1 MGYKT
6 PMGRI
11 VYREDGTLHTV
22 KYRVCIKVEKKN
34 KILVVKWDPFVS
46 VQVVKKLWGMW
57 GLMWKKGLLLLQ
69 GL

>member
-11 VYREDGTLHTV
+11 VYREDGTLHIV

-34 KILVVKWDPFVS
+34 KYLLLNGIPFVS
-46 VQVVKKLWGMW
+46 MQVVKKL
-57 GLMWKKGLLLLQ
+57 
-69 GL
+69 